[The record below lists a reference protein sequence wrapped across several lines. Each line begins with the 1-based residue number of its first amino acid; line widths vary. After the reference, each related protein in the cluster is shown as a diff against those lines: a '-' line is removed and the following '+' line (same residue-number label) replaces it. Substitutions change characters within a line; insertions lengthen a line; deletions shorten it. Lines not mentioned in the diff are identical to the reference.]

1 MKCCVYVM
9 HGKFSGSFRD
19 YTIFIFKFATDE
31 RFLYKLETF
40 KNCKEVKHI
49 MIMIIA
55 VIYIFL
61 CYVIFDEQLKINFKR
76 SSDTPKKIHSL
87 LFTHS
92 PPKTSKIASPPPI
105 FVNIENFLESP
116 CRQGWRGATD
126 RKSSSN
132 TVKSNSVNQSKVC
145 SKFQRCI
152 QNPVENIIFCSLSC
166 KKSSN
171 VDV

>member
-1 MKCCVYVM
+1 
-9 HGKFSGSFRD
+9 
-19 YTIFIFKFATDE
+19 
-31 RFLYKLETF
+31 
-40 KNCKEVKHI
+40 

-116 CRQGWRGATD
+116 CR
-126 RKSSSN
+126 
-132 TVKSNSVNQSKVC
+132 
-145 SKFQRCI
+145 
-152 QNPVENIIFCSLSC
+152 
-166 KKSSN
+166 
-171 VDV
+171 